1 MRRRS
6 FLGLA
11 PSMLACAG
19 RAGAAEERPIV
30 VVSNGWHT
38 GIVLVRDDVPRAE
51 IPETEDFPTAAHYEF
66 GWGDAEYYPA
76 REPSFAMALRAAT
89 PGPAV
94 VHLVGLH
101 DEAARVFPTAET
113 IAVPLDA
120 TAKRRLVAFIAASF
134 ARPPGARA
142 TAVAPG
148 LYRDSRFYPAT
159 GRFHLF
165 NTCNTWT
172 ARALAAAGVKI
183 EPDGVQTADELMARL
198 RAATGAGG

>member
-1 MRRRS
+1 MQRRP
-6 FLGLA
+6 FLVLA
-11 PSMLACAG
+11 LATLSQIA
-19 RAGAAEERPIV
+19 AAEERPVV

-51 IPETEDFPTAAHYEF
+51 IPETDDFPAATYFEF

-94 VHLVGLH
+94 VHLVALH
-101 DEAARVFPTAET
+101 DEAARVFPTTET

-120 TAKRRLVAFIAASF
+120 AAKRRLVAFIAASF
-134 ARPPGARA
+134 ERPPGGRA

-172 ARALAAAGVKI
+172 ARALATAGVKL
-183 EPDGVQTADELMARL
+183 EPDGVQTASELMARL
-198 RAATGAGG
+198 RAAIGPER